1 MPEVDFGFGGGSS
14 GDNAGATGGQ
24 AGDGVN
30 DINNGGNSLTPPDI
44 NDDNNGNSN
53 DNNGAGDTN
62 GNNGTDDK
70 GNSDNSG
77 DGNSNAIPHDYEA
90 GTEIEVDGSTYS
102 VAENGDIL
110 DKDGNVFKEAKDVKE
125 WVASFEIED
134 TNPDEINIEN
144 LQKTFDVE
152 LTDENGKPIEF
163 ENTPDGVKAY
173 VESIIEVQKEEIQE
187 AAINT
192 LYAKYPIL
200 ETLVP
205 YIATN
210 GGSIEGFTDIKD
222 RSGVTIDESNEAQ
235 QESIIRES
243 WTEQKISGNV
253 DNYIAYLK
261 ANGMLLETAKTELA
275 ALQEKDASLREQL
288 AQEAEEA
295 EQAAIERETQFWT
308 GVKETIDSRNIAGY
322 KIPDT
327 IIIERDGKK
336 ISATPDDFFNYMYQV
351 DSNGKSRYDNDLAK
365 ESLEDR
371 RNDAI
376 LRAYLKFV
384 GGNYTNLVDMAIN
397 DKEVKKL
404 KLIAKSRNQSSVK
417 VNKPQTN
424 KSKDIDLGFK

>member
-1 MPEVDFGFGGGSS
+1 MPEVNFGYGGSS
-14 GDNAGATGGQ
+14 SGSSAGATEGQ
-24 AGDGVN
+24 TDGNVT
-30 DINNGGNSLTPPDI
+30 DINNGNGSFTPPDI
-44 NDDNNGNSN
+44 NDGNNGELNKNNGTKDAN
-53 DNNGAGDTN
+53 DNNGVAETVDGDN
-62 GNNGTDDK
+62 NNGGTETTL
-70 GNSDNSG
+70 
-77 DGNSNAIPHDYEA
+77 PHDYEA

-102 VAENGDIL
+102 VAENGDVV
-110 DKDGNVFKEAKDVKE
+110 DKDGNVFKEAKDVKAWIE
-125 WVASFEIED
+125 SFEVNNV
-134 TNPDEINIEN
+134 NPDEISIET

-163 ENTPDGVKAY
+163 ENTPEGVKSY

-187 AAINT
+187 ATINT

-200 ETLVP
+200 ETLIP

-210 GGSIEGFTDIKD
+210 GGSIEGFTDVKD

-243 WTEQKISGNV
+243 WAEQKISGNV

-261 ANGMLLETAKTELA
+261 ANGMLLDTAKAELA
-275 ALQEKDASLREQL
+275 ALQEKDASLREEL
-288 AQEAEEA
+288 AQQAEEA

-308 GVKETIDSRNIAGY
+308 GVKEVIDSRSIAGY

-351 DSNGKSRYDNDLAK
+351 DANGKSRYDNDLAK

-404 KLIAKSRNQSSVK
+404 KLIAKSRSQSSVK

-424 KSKDIDLGFK
+424 KGKDIDLGFK

>member
-1 MPEVDFGFGGGSS
+1 MPEVNFGYGGSS
-14 GDNAGATGGQ
+14 SVSSAGATEGQ
-24 AGDGVN
+24 TDGNVT
-30 DINNGGNSLTPPDI
+30 DINNGNGSLTPPDI
-44 NDDNNGNSN
+44 NDGNNGELNKN
-53 DNNGAGDTN
+53 NGTEDVNKNNGAAETGDGDN
-62 GNNGTDDK
+62 NNGGTETTL
-70 GNSDNSG
+70 
-77 DGNSNAIPHDYEA
+77 PHDYEA

-102 VAENGDIL
+102 VAENGDVV
-110 DKDGNVFKEAKDVKE
+110 DKDGNVFKEAKDVKAWIE
-125 WVASFEIED
+125 SFEVNNV
-134 TNPDEINIEN
+134 NPDEISIET

-163 ENTPDGVKAY
+163 ENTPEGVKSY

-187 AAINT
+187 ATINT

-200 ETLVP
+200 ETLIP

-210 GGSIEGFTDIKD
+210 GGSIEGFTDVKD

-243 WTEQKISGNV
+243 WAEQKISGNV

-261 ANGMLLETAKTELA
+261 ANGMLLDTAKAELA
-275 ALQEKDASLREQL
+275 ALQEKDASLREEL
-288 AQEAEEA
+288 AQQAEEA
-295 EQAAIERETQFWT
+295 EQAAIEREIQFWT
-308 GVKETIDSRNIAGY
+308 GVKEVIDSRSIAGY

-327 IIIERDGKK
+327 IIIERDRKK
-336 ISATPDDFFNYMYQV
+336 ISVTPDDFFNYMYQV
-351 DSNGKSRYDNDLAK
+351 DANGKSRYDNDLAK

-417 VNKPQTN
+417 VNKSQTN
-424 KSKDIDLGFK
+424 KGKDIDLGFK

>member
-1 MPEVDFGFGGGSS
+1 MPEVNFGYGGSS
-14 GDNAGATGGQ
+14 SGSSAGATEGQ
-24 AGDGVN
+24 TDGNVT
-30 DINNGGNSLTPPDI
+30 DINNGNGSLTPPDI
-44 NDDNNGNSN
+44 NDGSNGELNKNNGTEDVNK
-53 DNNGAGDTN
+53 NNGAAETGDGDN
-62 GNNGTDDK
+62 NNGGTETTL
-70 GNSDNSG
+70 
-77 DGNSNAIPHDYEA
+77 PHDYEA

-102 VAENGDIL
+102 VAENGDVV
-110 DKDGNVFKEAKDVKE
+110 DKDGNVFKEAKDVKAWIE
-125 WVASFEIED
+125 NFEVNNV
-134 TNPDEINIEN
+134 NPDE
-144 LQKTFDVE
+144 TFDVE

-163 ENTPDGVKAY
+163 ENTPEGVKSY

-187 AAINT
+187 ATINT

-200 ETLVP
+200 ETLIP

-210 GGSIEGFTDIKD
+210 GGSIEGFTDVKD

-243 WTEQKISGNV
+243 WAEQKISGNV

-261 ANGMLLETAKTELA
+261 ANGMLLDTAKAELA
-275 ALQEKDASLREQL
+275 ALQEKDASLREEL
-288 AQEAEEA
+288 AQQAEEA
-295 EQAAIERETQFWT
+295 EQAAIEREIQFWT
-308 GVKETIDSRNIAGY
+308 GVKEVINSRSIAGY

-351 DSNGKSRYDNDLAK
+351 DANGKSRYDNDLAK

-424 KSKDIDLGFK
+424 KGKDIDLGFK

>member
-14 GDNAGATGGQ
+14 GDSAGATGGQ
-24 AGDGVN
+24 ASGDVN
-30 DINNGGNSLTPPDI
+30 DINNGGNTLTPPDI

-62 GNNGTDDK
+62 GNNGT
-70 GNSDNSG
+70 GNEGNGDNSN
-77 DGNSNAIPHDYEA
+77 DGNSNTIPHDYEA

-125 WVASFEIED
+125 WIASFEVDGI
-134 TNPDEINIEN
+134 NPDEINIEN

-192 LYAKYPIL
+192 LYAKFPIL
-200 ETLVP
+200 QTLIP

-243 WTEQKISGNV
+243 WAEQKISGNV

-261 ANGMLLETAKTELA
+261 ANGMLLDTAKAELA

-288 AQEAEEA
+288 EKEAEEA

-351 DSNGKSRYDNDLAK
+351 DGNGKSRYDNDLAK

-404 KLIAKSRNQSSVK
+404 KLIAKSRIHSSVK
-417 VNKPQTN
+417 INKPQAN
-424 KSKDIDLGFK
+424 KGKDIDLGFK

>member
-1 MPEVDFGFGGGSS
+1 MPEVNFGYGGSS
-14 GDNAGATGGQ
+14 SGSSAGATEGQ
-24 AGDGVN
+24 TDGNVT
-30 DINNGGNSLTPPDI
+30 DINNGNGSLTPPDI
-44 NDDNNGNSN
+44 NDGNNGELNKN
-53 DNNGAGDTN
+53 NGTEDVNKNNGAAETGDGDN
-62 GNNGTDDK
+62 NNGGTETTL
-70 GNSDNSG
+70 
-77 DGNSNAIPHDYEA
+77 PHDYEA

-102 VAENGDIL
+102 VAENGDVV
-110 DKDGNVFKEAKDVKE
+110 DKDGNVFKEAKDVKAWIE
-125 WVASFEIED
+125 SFEVNNV
-134 TNPDEINIEN
+134 NPDEISIET

-163 ENTPDGVKAY
+163 ENTPEGVKSY

-187 AAINT
+187 ATINT

-200 ETLVP
+200 ETLIP

-210 GGSIEGFTDIKD
+210 GGSIEGFTDVKD

-243 WTEQKISGNV
+243 WAEQKISGNV

-261 ANGMLLETAKTELA
+261 ANGMLLDTAKAELA
-275 ALQEKDASLREQL
+275 ALQEKDASLREEL
-288 AQEAEEA
+288 AQQAEEA
-295 EQAAIERETQFWT
+295 EQAAIKREIQFWT
-308 GVKETIDSRNIAGY
+308 GVKEVIDSRSIAGY
-322 KIPDT
+322 KIPDA

-336 ISATPDDFFNYMYQV
+336 ISATPDDFFNYIYQV
-351 DSNGKSRYDNDLAK
+351 DANGKSRYDNDLAK

-424 KSKDIDLGFK
+424 KGKDIDLGFK

>member
-1 MPEVDFGFGGGSS
+1 MPEVNFGYGGNSSGSS
-14 GDNAGATGGQ
+14 AGATEGQ
-24 AGDGVN
+24 TDENVT
-30 DINNGGNSLTPPDI
+30 DINNGNGSLTPPDI
-44 NDDNNGNSN
+44 NDGNNGELNKN
-53 DNNGAGDTN
+53 NGTEDVNKNNGAAETGDGDN
-62 GNNGTDDK
+62 NNGGTETTL
-70 GNSDNSG
+70 
-77 DGNSNAIPHDYEA
+77 PHDYEA

-102 VAENGDIL
+102 VAENGDVV
-110 DKDGNVFKEAKDVKE
+110 DKDGNVFKEAKDVKAWIE
-125 WVASFEIED
+125 SFEVNNV
-134 TNPDEINIEN
+134 NPDEISIET

-163 ENTPDGVKAY
+163 ENTPEGVKSY

-187 AAINT
+187 ATINT

-200 ETLVP
+200 ETLIP

-210 GGSIEGFTDIKD
+210 GGSIEGFTDVKD

-243 WTEQKISGNV
+243 WAEQKISGNV

-261 ANGMLLETAKTELA
+261 ANGMLLDTAKAELA
-275 ALQEKDASLREQL
+275 ALQEKDASLREEL
-288 AQEAEEA
+288 AQQAEEA
-295 EQAAIERETQFWT
+295 EQAVIEREIQFWT
-308 GVKETIDSRNIAGY
+308 GVKEVIGSRSIAGY

-351 DSNGKSRYDNDLAK
+351 DANGKSRYDNDLAK

-424 KSKDIDLGFK
+424 KGKDIDLGFK

>member
-1 MPEVDFGFGGGSS
+1 MPEVNFGYGGSS
-14 GDNAGATGGQ
+14 SGSSAGATEGQ
-24 AGDGVN
+24 TDGNVT
-30 DINNGGNSLTPPDI
+30 DINNGNDSLTPPDI
-44 NDDNNGNSN
+44 NDGNNGELNKN
-53 DNNGAGDTN
+53 NGTEDVNKNNGAAETEDGDN
-62 GNNGTDDK
+62 NNGGTETTL
-70 GNSDNSG
+70 
-77 DGNSNAIPHDYEA
+77 PHDYEA

-102 VAENGDIL
+102 VAENGDVV
-110 DKDGNVFKEAKDVKE
+110 DKDGNVFKEAKDVKAWIE
-125 WVASFEIED
+125 SFEVNNV
-134 TNPDEINIEN
+134 NPDEISIET

-163 ENTPDGVKAY
+163 ENTPEGVKSY
-173 VESIIEVQKEEIQE
+173 VESIIEVQREEIQE
-187 AAINT
+187 ATINT

-200 ETLVP
+200 ETLIP

-210 GGSIEGFTDIKD
+210 GGSIEGFTDVKD

-243 WTEQKISGNV
+243 WAEQKISGNV

-261 ANGMLLETAKTELA
+261 ANGMLLGTAKAELA
-275 ALQEKDASLREQL
+275 ALQEKDVSLREEL
-288 AQEAEEA
+288 AQQAEEA

-308 GVKETIDSRNIAGY
+308 GVKEVIDSRSIAGY

-351 DSNGKSRYDNDLAK
+351 DANGKSRYDNDLAK

-424 KSKDIDLGFK
+424 KGKDIDLGFK

>member
-1 MPEVDFGFGGGSS
+1 MSEVNFGYGGSS
-14 GDNAGATGGQ
+14 FGSSAGATEGQ
-24 AGDGVN
+24 TDENVT
-30 DINNGGNSLTPPDI
+30 DINNGNGSLIPPDI
-44 NDDNNGNSN
+44 NDGNNGELNKN
-53 DNNGAGDTN
+53 NGTKDVNKNNGAAETRDGDN
-62 GNNGTDDK
+62 NNGGTETTL
-70 GNSDNSG
+70 
-77 DGNSNAIPHDYEA
+77 PHDYEA

-102 VAENGDIL
+102 VAENGDVV
-110 DKDGNVFKEAKDVKE
+110 DKDGNVFKEAKDVKAWIE
-125 WVASFEIED
+125 SFEVNNV
-134 TNPDEINIEN
+134 NPDEISIET

-163 ENTPDGVKAY
+163 ENTPEGVKSY

-187 AAINT
+187 ATINT

-200 ETLVP
+200 ETLIP

-210 GGSIEGFTDIKD
+210 GGSIEGFTDVKD

-243 WTEQKISGNV
+243 WAEQKISGNV

-261 ANGMLLETAKTELA
+261 ANGMLLDTAKAELA
-275 ALQEKDASLREQL
+275 ALQEKDASLREEL
-288 AQEAEEA
+288 AQQAEEA

-308 GVKETIDSRNIAGY
+308 GVKEVIDSRSIAGY

-351 DSNGKSRYDNDLAK
+351 DANGKSRYDNDLAK

-424 KSKDIDLGFK
+424 KDKNIDLGFK

>member
-1 MPEVDFGFGGGSS
+1 MAEIDFGFGGGSS
-14 GDNAGATGGQ
+14 GNSAEATGGQ
-24 AGDGVN
+24 AGDDVN
-30 DINNGGNSLTPPDI
+30 DINNGKSTLIPPDI
-44 NDDNNGNSN
+44 NDDNNDDPNK
-53 DNNGAGDTN
+53 
-62 GNNGTDDK
+62 NNGTDDTNENNGTDNNGDDDNN
-70 GNSDNSG
+70 GN
-77 DGNSNAIPHDYEA
+77 AVPHDYEA

-110 DKDGNVFKEAKDVKE
+110 DKDGKVFKEAKDVKE
-125 WVASFEIED
+125 WVASFEVEN
-134 TNPDEINIEN
+134 TNPDEISIET

-243 WTEQKISGNV
+243 WAEQKISGNV

-261 ANGMLLETAKTELA
+261 ANGILLETAKTELA

-295 EQAAIERETQFWT
+295 EQAAIERETKFWT

-365 ESLEDR
+365 ESLENR

-404 KLIAKSRNQSSVK
+404 KLIAKSRNHSSVK
-417 VNKPQTN
+417 INKPQAN
-424 KSKDIDLGFK
+424 KGKDIDLGFK

>member
-1 MPEVDFGFGGGSS
+1 MPEVNFGYGGSS
-14 GDNAGATGGQ
+14 SGSSAGATEGQ
-24 AGDGVN
+24 TDGNVT
-30 DINNGGNSLTPPDI
+30 DINNGNGSLTPPDI
-44 NDDNNGNSN
+44 NDGNNGELNKN
-53 DNNGAGDTN
+53 NGTEDVNKNNGAAETGDGDN
-62 GNNGTDDK
+62 NNGGTETTL
-70 GNSDNSG
+70 
-77 DGNSNAIPHDYEA
+77 PHDYEA

-102 VAENGDIL
+102 VAENGDVV
-110 DKDGNVFKEAKDVKE
+110 DKDGNVFKEAKDVKAWIE
-125 WVASFEIED
+125 SFEVNNV
-134 TNPDEINIEN
+134 NPDEISIET

-163 ENTPDGVKAY
+163 ENTPEGVKSY

-187 AAINT
+187 ATINT

-200 ETLVP
+200 ETLIP

-210 GGSIEGFTDIKD
+210 GGSIEGFTDVKD

-243 WTEQKISGNV
+243 WAEQKISGNV

-261 ANGMLLETAKTELA
+261 ANGMLLDTAKAELT
-275 ALQEKDASLREQL
+275 ALQEKDASLREEL
-288 AQEAEEA
+288 AQQAEEA
-295 EQAAIERETQFWT
+295 EQAAIEREIQFWT
-308 GVKETIDSRNIAGY
+308 GVKEVIDSRSIAGY

-351 DSNGKSRYDNDLAK
+351 DANGKSRYDNDLAK

-424 KSKDIDLGFK
+424 KGKDIDLGFK

>member
-1 MPEVDFGFGGGSS
+1 MPEVNFGYGGNSSGSS
-14 GDNAGATGGQ
+14 AGATEGQ
-24 AGDGVN
+24 TDENVT
-30 DINNGGNSLTPPDI
+30 DINNGNSSLTPPDI
-44 NDDNNGNSN
+44 NDGNNGELNKN
-53 DNNGAGDTN
+53 NGTEDVNKNNGAAEIRDGDN
-62 GNNGTDDK
+62 NNGGTETTL
-70 GNSDNSG
+70 
-77 DGNSNAIPHDYEA
+77 PHDYEA

-102 VAENGDIL
+102 VAENGDVV
-110 DKDGNVFKEAKDVKE
+110 DKDGNVFKEAKDVKAWIE
-125 WVASFEIED
+125 SFEVNNV
-134 TNPDEINIEN
+134 NPDEISIET

-163 ENTPDGVKAY
+163 ENTPEGVKSY

-187 AAINT
+187 ATINT

-200 ETLVP
+200 ETLIP

-210 GGSIEGFTDIKD
+210 GGSIEGFTDVKD

-243 WTEQKISGNV
+243 WAEQKISGNV

-261 ANGMLLETAKTELA
+261 ANGMLLDTAKAELA
-275 ALQEKDASLREQL
+275 ALQEKDASLREEL
-288 AQEAEEA
+288 AQQAEEA

-308 GVKETIDSRNIAGY
+308 GVKEVIDSRSIAGY

-351 DSNGKSRYDNDLAK
+351 DANGKSRYDNDLAK

-424 KSKDIDLGFK
+424 KDKDIDLGFK

>member
-102 VAENGDIL
+102 VAENGDVV

-125 WVASFEIED
+125 WIESFEVNNV
-134 TNPDEINIEN
+134 NPDEISIET

-163 ENTPDGVKAY
+163 ENTPEGVKSY

-187 AAINT
+187 ATINT

-200 ETLVP
+200 ETLIP

-210 GGSIEGFTDIKD
+210 GGSIEGFTDVKD

-243 WTEQKISGNV
+243 WAEQKISGNV

-261 ANGMLLETAKTELA
+261 ANGMLLDTAKAELA
-275 ALQEKDASLREQL
+275 ALQEKDASLREEL
-288 AQEAEEA
+288 AQQAEEA

-308 GVKETIDSRNIAGY
+308 GVKEVIDSRSIAGY

-351 DSNGKSRYDNDLAK
+351 DANGKSRYDNDLAK

-424 KSKDIDLGFK
+424 KGKDIDLGFK

>member
-1 MPEVDFGFGGGSS
+1 MPEVNFGYGGSS
-14 GDNAGATGGQ
+14 SGSSAGATEGQ
-24 AGDGVN
+24 TDGNVT
-30 DINNGGNSLTPPDI
+30 DINNGNGSLTPPDI
-44 NDDNNGNSN
+44 NDGNNGELNKN
-53 DNNGAGDTN
+53 NGTEDVNKNNGAAETGDGDN
-62 GNNGTDDK
+62 NNGGTETTL
-70 GNSDNSG
+70 
-77 DGNSNAIPHDYEA
+77 PHDYEA

-102 VAENGDIL
+102 VAENGDVV
-110 DKDGNVFKEAKDVKE
+110 DKDGNVFKEAKDVKAWIE
-125 WVASFEIED
+125 SFEVNNV
-134 TNPDEINIEN
+134 NPDEISIET

-163 ENTPDGVKAY
+163 ENTPEGVKSY

-187 AAINT
+187 ATINT

-200 ETLVP
+200 ETLIP

-210 GGSIEGFTDIKD
+210 GGSIEGFTDVKD

-261 ANGMLLETAKTELA
+261 ANGMLLDTAKAELA

-288 AQEAEEA
+288 EKKAEEA

-404 KLIAKSRNQSSVK
+404 KLIAKSRNHSSVK
-417 VNKPQTN
+417 INKPQAN
-424 KSKDIDLGFK
+424 KGKDIDLGFK